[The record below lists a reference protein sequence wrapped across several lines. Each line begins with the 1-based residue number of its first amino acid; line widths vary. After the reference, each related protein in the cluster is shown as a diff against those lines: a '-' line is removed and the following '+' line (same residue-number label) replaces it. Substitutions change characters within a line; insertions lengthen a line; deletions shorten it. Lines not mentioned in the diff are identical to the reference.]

1 MMSRLKGNQGFVL
14 ADVTLGLFIISVALL
29 CISMLFTQA
38 LQLEEIA
45 GDYTLA
51 TNLAQKQLELLKN
64 KSPVYW
70 AELQLPC
77 TIPWEDER
85 FPPPA
90 DYELVTYAV
99 PSTRGSHLV
108 QVTVI
113 VTWQERQKDYSI
125 QLVTLYSKIN

>member
-1 MMSRLKGNQGFVL
+1 MMYRIKGNKGFVL

-45 GDYTLA
+45 GNYTLA
-51 TNLAQKQLELLKN
+51 TYLAQKQLELLKN
-64 KSPVYW
+64 KSSVYW
-70 AELQLPC
+70 AQAQLPC
-77 TIPWEDER
+77 TIPWQDEDL
-85 FPPPA
+85 PPPA
-90 DYELVTYAV
+90 DFELETYAV
-99 PSTRGSHLV
+99 SSTLGSHLV

-125 QLVTLYSKIN
+125 QLVTFYSKIK

>member
-1 MMSRLKGNQGFVL
+1 MSRLKGNQGFVL

>member
-45 GDYTLA
+45 GNYTLA

-90 DYELVTYAV
+90 DYELATYAV

-125 QLVTLYSKIN
+125 QLVTFYSKIN

>member
-45 GDYTLA
+45 GNYTLA

-77 TIPWEDER
+77 TISWEDER

-90 DYELVTYAV
+90 DYELATYAV
-99 PSTRGSHLV
+99 PSTLGSHLV

-125 QLVTLYSKIN
+125 QLVTFYSKIN